1 MNALKGHTTWFMKD
15 TQLKMFMTKPI
26 HALHVAWFIW
36 YASYIHTYNTYFIY
50 ITKKKKNV
58 WFRTTNK
65 QIHVNVHYEVLNN
78 FLT

>member
-36 YASYIHTYNTYFIY
+36 YASYILHIIHTSFTSL
-50 ITKKKKNV
+50 KKKKTFGSV
-58 WFRTTNK
+58 LLINK
-65 QIHVNVHYEVLNN
+65 
-78 FLT
+78 FM